1 MDTSAHAVADNG
13 SALALPGEAASDK
26 DVFAGNVADSA
37 AGKLS
42 LEPGSFRDP
51 SGFIYYRNGTLFRQ
65 VQNGYRDEYDLL
77 MASGL
82 YNVLTEKKLL
92 VSHVEEP
99 TSAAMTEGAYRVLR
113 PQRIDFLSY
122 PYEWCFSQLRD
133 AALATLDIQK
143 HALEC
148 GMSLKDAS
156 AYNIQFSDGKP
167 LLIDTLSFEMYEE
180 GKSWVAYRQFC
191 QHFLAPLALM
201 SRVDVHLNQ
210 LLRPNTDG
218 IPLALASRMLPV
230 VTKFQPGLLTHIHL
244 HGAAQKRYEAKPV
257 SNASGPGRLGRTALL
272 GLIDSLESTVRG
284 LAWKPDGTT
293 WGDYYSQTNYSED
306 AMDGKRALV
315 AEMLDAVTPRPALAW
330 DLGANT
336 GLFSRLASERGIY
349 TVAWDIDPAAVEKNY
364 LQCRAKNETCLLPLL
379 QDLTNPSP
387 ALGWALEERRS
398 LLKRGPANVVL
409 ALALV
414 HHLAIGNNVPLGRV
428 AQFFRTAGSWLIV
441 EFVPKSDSQVKRLL
455 ASRED
460 IFTGYNQADFETEF
474 RRHFTIVRAA
484 PVPNSERTLY
494 LMQGI

>member
-1 MDTSAHAVADNG
+1 MDTSAHAIAENG
-13 SALALPGEAASDK
+13 SASALPGENTPEVV
-26 DVFAGNVADSA
+26 VFAGNAADSA
-37 AGKLS
+37 SSKLS

-51 SGFIYYRNGTLFRQ
+51 SGFIFYRSGTLFRQ
-65 VQNGYRDEYDLL
+65 VQNGYRNEYDLL

-82 YNVLTEKKLL
+82 YGVLTEKKLL
-92 VSHVEEP
+92 VPHEEEP
-99 TSAAMTEGAYRVLR
+99 TSAAITEGAYRVLR
-113 PQRIDFLSY
+113 PQRIGFLSY

-143 HALEC
+143 HALQC
-148 GMSLKDAS
+148 GFSLKDAS

-201 SRVDVHLNQ
+201 SRVDIRLNE
-210 LLRPNTDG
+210 LLRTNIDG
-218 IPLALASRMLPV
+218 IPLDLASRLLPA
-230 VTKFQPGLLTHIHL
+230 VTKLQPGLLTHIHL

-257 SNASGPGRLGRTALL
+257 SSMSGPGRLSRTALL
-272 GLIDSLESTVRG
+272 GIIDSLESTVRS
-284 LAWKPDGTT
+284 LTWKPDGTT

-336 GLFSRLASERGIY
+336 GLFSRLASERGIP

-364 LQCRAKNETCLLPLL
+364 LQCRAAKETRLLPLL

-387 ALGWALEERRS
+387 NLGWALEERRS

-414 HHLAIGNNVPLGRV
+414 HHLAIGNNVPLNRV
-428 AQFFRTAGSWLIV
+428 AQFFRAAGAWLIV
-441 EFVPKSDSQVKRLL
+441 EFVPKSDSQVQRLL
-455 ASRED
+455 ASRQD

-474 RRHFTIVRAA
+474 RRCFDIVRAV

-494 LMQGI
+494 LMRGI